1 MTNTELKK
9 HCAKIT
15 LNPFASASY
24 SLGTISFVMIALLLV
39 QVAMLAVSKSFDSLV
54 VLLFALLASVCA
66 EAAFYFFK
74 RTEQRFYSD
83 SERNRRCRECEQSRK
98 KNKHYNS

>member
-74 RTEQRFYSD
+74 RTE
-83 SERNRRCRECEQSRK
+83 
-98 KNKHYNS
+98 KHT